1 MIKRILLLC
10 GLLCCFFPTL
20 SAKRISQATKDKLN
34 RELPTLGLSVGD
46 EVFIRTFKQ
55 EKRLELWIR
64 PSAQQQFMLFRTYP
78 ICYYSGRLGPKIRQ
92 GDKVTPEGFYR
103 ITKNDLNPYSR
114 FHLSLDIGYPNQY
127 DRQFS
132 RTGSMIKIHGACDAV
147 GCFAMS
153 NLQIEEIYYL
163 IQQALDNGQD
173 KIQVHSFPFHLTD
186 NKLSVFQ
193 NNKWYDF
200 WQQLQKGYK
209 LFNKTK
215 IPPMIGVENKRY
227 IIYSL
232 KK

>member
-1 MIKRILLLC
+1 MIKRVLFICGLLLC
-10 GLLCCFFPTL
+10 IFPAI
-20 SAKRISQATKDKLN
+20 SAKRVSQATKDKLN

-55 EKRLELWIR
+55 EKQLELWIR
-64 PSAQQQFMLFRTYP
+64 PATQQQFILFRTYP

-103 ITKNDLNPYSR
+103 ITKKDLNPYSH

-163 IQQALDNGQD
+163 IQQALNHGQN

-186 NKLSVFQ
+186 DKLSVFK

-200 WQQLQKGYK
+200 WQQLQQGYV

-215 IPPMIGVENKRY
+215 IPPIIEVENKNY

-232 KK
+232 KE